1 MGMFTIPV
9 IIMAIAVMISL
20 VFSKDA
26 RASKIFALAIIAAFA
41 VVVAT
46 GDSWKISA
54 VAMVIFFLIARCS
67 DEDNKPFQK
76 RGELL
81 PHCYISLL
89 AMIGMALNI
98 VVNHVFGAEWPVILT
113 VLTVPMALYYL
124 SDNLGK

>member
-1 MGMFTIPV
+1 MFTIPV
-9 IIMAIAVMISL
+9 IIMAIAVMITL

-26 RASKIFALAIIAAFA
+26 RLSKFFALAIIAAFA

-46 GDSWKISA
+46 SDSWKVSA
-54 VAMVIFFLIARCS
+54 VAMVIFFIIARCS

-89 AMIGMALNI
+89 AMIGMSLNI
-98 VVNHVFGAEWPVILT
+98 VVSHVFNSEWPVIMT
-113 VLTVPMALYYL
+113 ILTVPMALVYL
-124 SDNLGK
+124 GNSLGK

>member
-1 MGMFTIPV
+1 
-9 IIMAIAVMISL
+9 MISL

-26 RASKIFALAIIAAFA
+26 RASKVFALAIIAAFA
-41 VVVAT
+41 VVVAVS
-46 GDSWKISA
+46 DSWKFSA
-54 VAMVIFFLIARCS
+54 VAMLVFFLIAKCS

-76 RGELL
+76 RGELA

>member
-9 IIMAIAVMISL
+9 IIMAIAVMITL

-26 RASKIFALAIIAAFA
+26 RLSKFFALAIIAAFA

-46 GDSWKISA
+46 SDSWKVSA

-76 RGELL
+76 RGELA

-89 AMIGMALNI
+89 AMIGMLLDI
-98 VVNHVFGAEWPVILT
+98 VVCHAFNAECPIIITVI
-113 VLTVPMALYYL
+113 TVPMALYYL
-124 SDNLGK
+124 DDNLSK